1 MCVQI
6 EKEEH
11 KNEQLQSKEH
21 RDRLLLNKLYYYIP
35 SRTLFELVIWLL
47 FTAPHPARE
56 VAVKI
61 SILFALAA
69 SKTASL
75 FL

>member
-11 KNEQLQSKEH
+11 KNEHLQSKEH

-47 FTAPHPARE
+47 FTARE